1 MTVFLIACVT
11 VNPAEPEAYKA
22 YIDTTRPLLEQA
34 GAKISQAF
42 AVDDVDVGKK
52 PAESVMIVEYP
63 DIDAVHNLFDS
74 PEYQSIIPLRD
85 KAFSTYSV
93 SIIGG

>member
-11 VNPAEPEAYKA
+11 VNPAEPDAYKT
-22 YIDTTRPLLEQA
+22 YMERTGPLLEQA

-42 AVDDVDVGKK
+42 AVDDVVIGQK
-52 PAESVMIVEYP
+52 PAETVMIVEYP
-63 DIDAVHNLFDS
+63 DLDAVHDLFDS

-93 SIIGG
+93 SVIGG